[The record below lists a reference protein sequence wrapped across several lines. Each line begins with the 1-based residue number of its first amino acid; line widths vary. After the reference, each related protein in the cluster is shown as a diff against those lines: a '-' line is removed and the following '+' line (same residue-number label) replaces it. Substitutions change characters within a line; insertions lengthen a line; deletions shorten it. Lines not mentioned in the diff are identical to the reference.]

1 MLAAR
6 NDRRTLP
13 AAAVGAAVLVI
24 VALSPAGASLADD
37 TAPRQTDRG
46 FEVSYTAGERDA
58 AGYFMG
64 GTELRNLSAHG
75 GRLYAGNGYWMDQ
88 PGPEGRQ
95 PAQILVLDNPAARW
109 RVERSLDERMPN
121 GRTPRHLAVSAL
133 QGMTFSTDYAG
144 RTLLR
149 AVSMLFAGTWD
160 LSGASQVMSRN
171 DANGA
176 WTAMSLPVPRVTSGI
191 QQVRAMATH
200 RDRQTGVDQVFA
212 GNDPHGIVSGGYDD
226 AAVGGIRWGASP
238 ELDISRLSAPSFP
251 GLTLLRV
258 ASFAECNGILYA
270 TIGQQ
275 IYRRL
280 DGASP
285 RWELFYTNPRP
296 GYSETGLRG
305 LTAVPHPSGT
315 GQALLVAV
323 EGSAARIIRI
333 DPSNGDET
341 TELDI
346 VAFLNS
352 TWATKVGYV
361 IAAYNDMTVVA
372 GPRSEATVL
381 IGIEAFLPASSPVP
395 AGHVRADGLDGGG
408 WYLVRQGERHYDLR
422 KIGSTQPLTGTPLVA
437 TRAIAASPF
446 PNDADTIYFAGFD
459 ANKRAAHNTA
469 WIFRTGKAKA
479 ILPTSAQER

>member
-1 MLAAR
+1 VSARRILA
-6 NDRRTLP
+6 
-13 AAAVGAAVLVI
+13 AAAVGAAGLLI
-24 VALSPAGASLADD
+24 VALLPTGTSLADD
-37 TAPRQTDRG
+37 NAPRQTDRG

-58 AGYFMG
+58 AGHFMG

-75 GRLYAGNGYWMDQ
+75 GRLYAGNGYWMDR

-95 PAQILVLDNPAARW
+95 PAQILVLDSPGARW

-133 QGMTFSTDYAG
+133 LGMTFSTDHSG
-144 RTLLR
+144 RALLR

-191 QQVRAMATH
+191 QQVRAMAMH
-200 RDRQTGVDQVFA
+200 RDRRTGVDQLFA
-212 GNDPHGIVSGGYDD
+212 GNDPHGIFSGGYDD
-226 AAVGGIRWGASP
+226 AAVGGIRWGATP
-238 ELDISRLSAPSFP
+238 ELDISRLPAPSFP

-280 DGASP
+280 DGAPP

-305 LTAVPHPSGT
+305 LAAVAHPSGS
-315 GQALLVAV
+315 GQVLLVAV

-333 DPSNGDET
+333 DPSNGEET

-346 VAFLNS
+346 PAFLNS

-361 IAAYNDMTVVA
+361 IAAYNDMTVVSA
-372 GPRSEATVL
+372 PRSDAKTL

-395 AGHVRADGLDGGG
+395 AGHARVDGLDGGG
-408 WYLVRQGERHYDLR
+408 WYFVRAADRHYDLR
-422 KIGSTQPLTGTPLVA
+422 KIGSTHPFTGAPLVA
-437 TRAIAASPF
+437 TRTIAASPF

-459 ANKRAAHNTA
+459 ANKRPAHNTA
-469 WIFRTGKAKA
+469 WILRAGANRT
-479 ILPTSAQER
+479 LP